1 MSTETALRGYKKRI
15 KAQQRRISTE
25 KGINK
30 RLKLLL
36 IEANEQLPNGLL
48 KDMISHELKKLKYK
62 YL

>member
-15 KAQQRRISTE
+15 KAQQRRITTE
-25 KGINK
+25 QGVNK

-36 IEANEQLPNGLL
+36 IEANEQLPKGLL
-48 KDMISHELKKLKYK
+48 KDMIVHELKMLKYK